1 MTGGLRYIR
10 YHMVVELQNYEVY
23 NIAVGI
29 GSSVLKDIS
38 GLKLNYS
45 FAERRVGD
53 IISACADKTRANNFI
68 GWKSEL
74 TLKDALYSL
83 WEWKNKIRS

>member
-1 MTGGLRYIR
+1 
-10 YHMVVELQNYEVY
+10 MVVELQNYEVY
-23 NIAVGI
+23 NIAVDI

-45 FAERRVGD
+45 FAERRAGD
-53 IISACADKTRANNFI
+53 IISAYADKTRVNNFI